1 MPFFACFGKD
11 VGRLPYRIIEKQDLN
26 PQVYFMKIEAPLIA
40 RRAEPGQFVVLRVDE
55 YGERVPF
62 TIADSDRE
70 AGTVTLFIQAVGAT
84 TRALARLE
92 AGDEIADI
100 AGPLGMPT
108 ELEGYGRV
116 AVIGGG
122 LGTAIAWPQ
131 AKKLKA
137 LGAEV
142 TAITG
147 FRDTG
152 YIILENE
159 MGAASDRLII
169 TTDDGSNGVKGFV
182 TDRLR
187 ELLDAGETFDL
198 VIAIGP
204 LVMMRAVCR
213 LTAQYGIPTTV
224 SMNPI
229 MIDGTGMCG
238 GCRVRVGGQT
248 KFACVDGPDF
258 DGHAIDWD
266 SAIKRGQMYRDYERR
281 ACEHCRLTGKE
292 RENG

>member
-1 MPFFACFGKD
+1 M
-11 VGRLPYRIIEKQDLN
+11 PYRITEKQDLN
-26 PQVYFMKIEAPLIA
+26 PQVFLMKIEAPRIA
-40 RRAEPGQFVVLRVDE
+40 RKAEPGQFVVVRLDE

-62 TIADSDRE
+62 TLADYDRE
-70 AGTVTLFIQAVGAT
+70 AGTITLFIQAVGAT
-84 TRALARLE
+84 TRALAGMT
-92 AGDEIADI
+92 AGDELADV

-108 ELEGYGRV
+108 ELEGCQKV

-131 AKKLKA
+131 AKKLTA

-152 YIILENE
+152 FIILEDE
-159 MGAASDRLII
+159 MRAASARLIV
-169 TTDDGSNGVKGFV
+169 TTDDGSNGLKGFV

-187 ELLDAGETFDL
+187 ELLEAGETFDL

-204 LVMMRAVCR
+204 LVMMRAVCN

-266 SAIKRGQMYRDYERR
+266 SALKRQQMYRDYERQS
-281 ACEHCRLTGKE
+281 CENCRIRGKE
-292 RENG
+292 QANG

>member
-1 MPFFACFGKD
+1 M
-11 VGRLPYRIIEKQDLN
+11 PYRITEKQDLN
-26 PQVYFMKIEAPLIA
+26 PQVFLMKIEAPRIA
-40 RRAEPGQFVVLRVDE
+40 RKAEPGQFVVVRLDE

-62 TIADSDRE
+62 TLADYDRE
-70 AGTVTLFIQAVGAT
+70 AGTITLFIQAVGAT
-84 TRALARLE
+84 TRALAGMN
-92 AGDEIADI
+92 AGDELADV

-108 ELEGYGRV
+108 ELEGYQKV

-131 AKKLKA
+131 AKKLTA

-152 YIILENE
+152 FIILEEE
-159 MGAASDRLII
+159 MRAASARLIV
-169 TTDDGSNGVKGFV
+169 TTDDGSNGLKGFV

-187 ELLDAGETFDL
+187 ELLEAGETFDL

-204 LVMMRAVCR
+204 LVMMWAVCK

-266 SAIKRGQMYRDYERR
+266 SALKRQQMYRDYERQS
-281 ACEHCRLTGKE
+281 CENCRIRGKE
-292 RENG
+292 QANG